1 MSAKHTPGPW
11 RWQGEDYRGGWG
23 WQLLVGP
30 HGEGILCGESP
41 SGPYKHL
48 RAFLPIAPE
57 FCKTGMVAPPGSAPC
72 VHVLQPDARL
82 IAAAPEL
89 LTVLQDL
96 QQSASYWSEY
106 DVPLGIVERINA
118 AIAKATGANP

>member
-1 MSAKHTPGPW
+1 
-11 RWQGEDYRGGWG
+11 
-23 WQLLVGP
+23 
-30 HGEGILCGESP
+30 
-41 SGPYKHL
+41 
-48 RAFLPIAPE
+48 
-57 FCKTGMVAPPGSAPC
+57 MVAPPGSAPC